1 MLSNKA
7 PKVGIIGGTGFSE
20 GLAELSSGAGREE
33 VVETPHG
40 EVKAL
45 FLPLAGGGEIVF
57 VPRHGFGHAVPP
69 HKINHRAHIAAL
81 VASGASHVLSTSAVG
96 SLKTSF
102 RPGELIVLDDFI
114 DLRGGPPTT
123 FFEGEGG
130 AVRHTDF
137 TEPFCGELRTLL
149 LQEARSAS
157 TEQPD
162 APDVHSRGVYLCLSG
177 PRYETPAEV
186 RLFAS
191 WGADVVGMTIA
202 PEAVL
207 AREIGLCYA
216 TVAVVTNL
224 AAGLSGVLLSHQEV
238 EAQMAAT
245 RPFLIRLLHRAAV
258 KLLSAS

>member
-1 MLSNKA
+1 MSNNS
-7 PKVGIIGGTGFSE
+7 PRVGIIGGTGFSE
-20 GLAELSSGAGREE
+20 GLAELSGGAGMDQ

-40 EVKAL
+40 PVKLRILSLDA
-45 FLPLAGGGEIVF
+45 GEIVF

-69 HKINHRAHIAAL
+69 HRINHLAHVDAL
-81 VASGASHVLSTSAVG
+81 VKCGVKHVLSTSAVG
-96 SLKTSF
+96 SLKASLA
-102 RPGELIVLDDFI
+102 PGDLIVLSDFI

-137 TEPFCGELRTLL
+137 TEPFCGELRSLL
-149 LQEARSAS
+149 LQNTAGALAA
-157 TEQPD
+157 TTHP
-162 APDVHSRGVYLCLSG
+162 PTVHDHGIYLCLSG

-207 AREIGLCYA
+207 AREMGLCYA

-224 AAGLSGVLLSHQEV
+224 AAGLSGQLLSHQEV

-245 RPFLIRLLHRAAV
+245 RPIIIQLLHRTATR
-258 KLLSAS
+258 LLSRK